1 MRLNADYHTHTLY
14 SHGKGTIREN
24 IEVAIAKGL
33 ERIAISDHGP
43 ACYGFGVRD
52 AATFLEIKKEVDK
65 YDQLYPEIKVL
76 AGVEAN
82 VISLDGK
89 LDLPRF
95 ILEELDVVLVGL
107 HLPIKPVSWQDGVGI
122 IFNNVIVDKLKL
134 KSKEIRKKNT
144 EALVNAIQNYKIDI
158 ITHPGYRINIDT
170 QRLAREAAKRD
181 TALEINASHGY
192 LTEEFVKVAVSENVK
207 FSLGSD
213 AHKPVDVGE
222 VKPALQ
228 VAKSAGLSV
237 EDIINVV

>member
-14 SHGKGTIREN
+14 SHGKGSIREN
-24 IEVAIAKGL
+24 IEVAITEGL

-43 ACYGFGVRD
+43 ACYGFGVKD
-52 AATFLEIKKEVDK
+52 AATFLEIKREVDK
-65 YDQLYPEIKVL
+65 YDRLYPEIKVL
-76 AGVEAN
+76 TGVEAN

-107 HLPIKPVSWQDGVGI
+107 HLPIKPLSWRDGVGI
-122 IFNNVIVDKLKL
+122 IFNNLITYKLGL
-134 KSKEIRKKNT
+134 KATTIREKNT
-144 EALVNAIQNYKIDI
+144 GALINAMHNYPIDI

-170 QRLAREAAKRD
+170 QMLAQEAAKSD

-192 LTEEFVKVAVSENVK
+192 LNEEFVKVAADENIK

-213 AHKPVDVGE
+213 AHKPADVGRVE
-222 VKPALQ
+222 PALQ
-228 VAKSAGLSV
+228 VARNAGLGV